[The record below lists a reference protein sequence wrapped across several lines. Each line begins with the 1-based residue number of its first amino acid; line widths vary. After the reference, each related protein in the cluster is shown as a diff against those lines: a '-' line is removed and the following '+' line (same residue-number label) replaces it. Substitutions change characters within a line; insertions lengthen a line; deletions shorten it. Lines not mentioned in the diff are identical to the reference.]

1 MNRARIGVIG
11 LGRFGAQHA
20 RVLAQLPHVELT
32 AVCSRSAERAANVA
46 STHHVPKHY
55 TDYRDLLRDPEVEAI
70 DVVTEVDRH
79 TEIAL
84 AALRL
89 RKHVF
94 SEILLTD
101 SLEEND
107 RLIAGAEESG
117 AVFMVG
123 FLERFDV
130 RRANIKQKIDAG
142 ELGEL
147 VSIYGRRNIWRGI
160 LDAPRFK
167 PYPLVIQ
174 PGIHTI
180 DQLLWM
186 AGEDVR
192 EVYARARGMAEAGR
206 PDTWWA
212 MLTFESGLIGVI
224 EQSFFMP
231 DRRLYWSNAGLEVVG
246 TNGTAH
252 IAEPN
257 DAAWI
262 WTGDAT
268 SSPDLYLSPELHGR
282 VVGALEQELTHFAD
296 CVIRRRNPAHGTLRD
311 ARDALRVGLAIV
323 ESARTERAIHL

>member
-1 MNRARIGVIG
+1 MNRGKIGLIG
-11 LGRFGAQHA
+11 LGRFGVRHA

-32 AVCSRSAERAANVA
+32 AVCSRSAERAASVA
-46 STHHVPKHY
+46 STYNVSGHY

-70 DVVTEVDRH
+70 DIVTEVDRH
-79 TEIAL
+79 TGIAL
-84 AALRL
+84 DALRL

-107 RLIAGAEESG
+107 RLIEQTEKSG

-130 RRANIKQKIDAG
+130 RRGNIKQKIDAG
-142 ELGEL
+142 ELGAL
-147 VSIYGRRNIWRGI
+147 VSIYGRRNIWRGF

-167 PYPLVIQ
+167 PRPLVLQ

-192 EVYARARGMAEAGR
+192 EVYARSRSIVEPDR

-212 MLTFESGLIGVI
+212 MLTFESGLVGVI
-224 EQSFFMP
+224 EQSFFVP
-231 DRRLYWSNAGLEVVG
+231 DRRLYWSDAYLEVVG
-246 TNGTAH
+246 ANGTAH
-252 IAEPN
+252 FAEPN
-257 DAAWI
+257 DAAWVR
-262 WTGDAT
+262 TGEAT

-282 VVGALEQELTHFAD
+282 IVGALEQELAHFAN
-296 CVIRRRNPAHGTLRD
+296 CVIKRRSPRQGTLQD
-311 ARDALRVGLAIV
+311 ARNALKVGLAIV
-323 ESARTERAIHL
+323 ESAREQRAVYI